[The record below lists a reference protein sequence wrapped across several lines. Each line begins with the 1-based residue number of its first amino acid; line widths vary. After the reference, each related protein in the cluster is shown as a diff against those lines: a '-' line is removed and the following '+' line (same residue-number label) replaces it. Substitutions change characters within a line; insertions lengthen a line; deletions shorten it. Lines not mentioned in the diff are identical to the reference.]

1 MDVFQLRD
9 FDAHEQVIFGCDA
22 ASGLRAIIA
31 IHSTAL
37 GPAAGGCRMWPYAAA
52 SAAVIDALRLS
63 RGMSYKNAMAE
74 LPFGGGKAVIIGDPR
89 EKSRQRMAAFG
100 RLVDSLGGRY
110 ITAEDV
116 GTTTADMEQ
125 VACVTPFVSGLPRE
139 SARSADPGMAVGGDP
154 GPKTALGVFLG
165 LQAAVRFRLGRTSLE
180 GVRIAVQGLGGVGY
194 PLCRLLAAEG
204 ALLRVADARPGAAQR
219 VCQELGAEEVPAEA
233 ILSQDVDVVAPCALG
248 AILDSRS
255 IPTLRAQVIA
265 GAANNQLAREED
277 GEALMRAGILYAP
290 DYVINAGGIISVAH
304 EYRGDATAAQVKAEI
319 ERIPARLTEIFERA
333 RREGRPTSAVADE
346 MARERLARGS
356 RRMGEPVL
364 SARTPDVSPLRRAP
378 AQDARAGGPAATEG
392 H

>member
-1 MDVFQLRD
+1 MDLFRMRD
-9 FDAHEQVIFGCDA
+9 FDAHEQVIFGYDA

-31 IHSTAL
+31 IHSTTL
-37 GPAAGGCRMWPYAAA
+37 GPAAGGCRMWPYETSSAAA
-52 SAAVIDALRLS
+52 VDALRLS

-89 EKSRQRMAAFG
+89 EKTRQQMEAFG

-116 GTTTADMEQ
+116 GTTTRDMGQ
-125 VACVTPFVSGLPRE
+125 VAAVTSFVSGLTRD
-139 SARSADPGMAVGGDP
+139 SDRAADAGTAAVGGDP

-165 LQAAVRFRLGRTSLE
+165 LKAAVRFRLGRASLE
-180 GVRIAVQGLGGVGY
+180 GLKIAVQGLGGVGY

-204 ALLRVADARPGAAQR
+204 ASLRVADSRPAVVQSL
-219 VCQELGAEEVPAEA
+219 CQEVGAQQVPAES
-233 ILSQDVDVVAPCALG
+233 ILSQDVDVLAPCALG
-248 AILDSRS
+248 AVLDSRS
-255 IPTLRAQVIA
+255 IPTVRARVVA

-304 EYRGDATAAQVKAEI
+304 EYRGGATAAQVRAEI

-333 RREGRPTSAVADE
+333 RREGRPTSAIADQ
-346 MARERLARGS
+346 MAIERLAATGLR
-356 RRMGEPVL
+356 
-364 SARTPDVSPLRRAP
+364 PLRRAS
-378 AQDARAGGPAATEG
+378 A
-392 H
+392 